1 MQPPSNKDHVLHAWQ
16 AFATGDPERVSA
28 VLTADAQW
36 LAPAGN
42 ATAMA
47 IDGTHHLIGRD
58 RIVRFITREFPAV
71 FVADRAMD
79 VRHLFADGDTVIL
92 EARLR
97 ATLATGGHYDNE
109 YCFLFELSHGR
120 IHRVREYMDTRR
132 GAELFRAGDEA
143 GRSRR

>member
-1 MQPPSNKDHVLHAWQ
+1 MQTRTSKEHVLDAWQ

-28 VLTADAQW
+28 VLTDDAQW
-36 LAPAGN
+36 LAPALN

-79 VRHLFADGDTVIL
+79 VQHLFADGDTVVL

-97 ATLATGGHYDNE
+97 ATLANGAHYGNE
-109 YCFLFELSHGR
+109 YCFVLELQDGR
-120 IHRVREYMDTRR
+120 IHRVREYMDTRL
-132 GAELFRAGDEA
+132 GVELFDAVPDR
-143 GRSRR
+143 